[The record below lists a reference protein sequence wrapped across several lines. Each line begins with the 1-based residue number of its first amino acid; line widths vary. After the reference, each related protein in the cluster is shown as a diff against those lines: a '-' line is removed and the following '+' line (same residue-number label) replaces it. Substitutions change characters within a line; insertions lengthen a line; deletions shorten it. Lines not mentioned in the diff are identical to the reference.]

1 VLAARF
7 RILHMQPSKVG
18 DIVMACVVLHN
29 FLRRNHGTQYTL
41 GSMLDREDLKDASV
55 VERNWRNEQPQE
67 RFDMLRRVRQ
77 VTPATEASVN
87 PDKYVEYLNGPEKM
101 PFQNRMVGNRVL
113 R

>member
-1 VLAARF
+1 
-7 RILHMQPSKVG
+7 
-18 DIVMACVVLHN
+18 
-29 FLRRNHGTQYTL
+29 
-41 GSMLDREDLKDASV
+41 MLDREDLEDASV
-55 VERNWRNEQPQE
+55 VEGNWRNEQPQG

-87 PDKYVEYLNGPEKM
+87 RNKYVECFNGPGKV